1 MGCDSDRSSV
11 TVSVTITHTHCF
23 SAENKGNLFSLDQ
36 CSLYSLKQ
44 FSCFFFLMRL
54 YGKNV
59 DNARQAAWMYGV
71 SLTSK
76 NAVLLIL
83 FMAYLEVQCES
94 RATSL
99 TITDGDS
106 ETFLLIEMRL
116 VLVIAVTQ
124 HAQRVKC

>member
-1 MGCDSDRSSV
+1 M
-11 TVSVTITHTHCF
+11 
-23 SAENKGNLFSLDQ
+23 
-36 CSLYSLKQ
+36 Q
-44 FSCFFFLMRL
+44 FVHFKAVFLFFFLNEALR
-54 YGKNV
+54 KKV